1 MTLLRPEQVDDLLRA
16 PYSYSQRP
24 RPVPA
29 DGRPLWRV
37 PYVLLLV
44 RACRQEVASLE
55 QLHVLNWALRSSDGV
70 AQLTRFLAGD
80 LGREEPVVRYEPA
93 LDRAVAL
100 AGGLGL
106 LVFEKKLWR
115 LTDRGRALLDE
126 IGKDSRLFNAEREL
140 LSVIGKPLPQAA
152 VSRLL
157 KREVVA

>member
-1 MTLLRPEQVDDLLRA
+1 MTLLTPEQVDDLLRA

-44 RACRQEVASLE
+44 RTCRQEVASLV
-55 QLHVLNWALRSSDGV
+55 QLHVLNWALRSSGGV
-70 AQLTRFLAGD
+70 KQLARFLAGD
-80 LGREEPVVRYEPA
+80 LEREDPVVRYEPA

-115 LTDRGRALLDE
+115 LTDKGRSLLE
-126 IGKDSRLFNAEREL
+126 ELNRDSRLF
-140 LSVIGKPLPQAA
+140 
-152 VSRLL
+152 
-157 KREVVA
+157 